1 MLPGWV
7 PPPSPNRD
15 FYKSLLQGLNDMFS
29 LALAWGS
36 VLTAETLAKHWPQF
50 FIFLSV
56 ECGLVLR
63 TDGGYFS
70 LHNYFCSE
78 VYLERQY
85 SLYGSPGQGA
95 CQKKPPTLAAK
106 TSLGVPTLHVHSVEK
121 DSVVFDTKLSFRHM
135 RSHMHACTHTHNH
148 TCACTKRE
156 WERYRK
162 GGCSIS
168 DFFQIFILFFA
179 ELTCWFP

>member
-1 MLPGWV
+1 MPRGWV

-36 VLTAETLAKHWPQF
+36 VLTAETLAKHWPQL
-50 FIFLSV
+50 FIFFSV
-56 ECGLVLR
+56 ECGLVLG

-70 LHNYFCSE
+70 LHNYFFSE
-78 VYLERQY
+78 VYLKRQC
-85 SLYGSPGQGA
+85 SLCGFPGWGT
-95 CQKKPPTLAAK
+95 CQKKPPPQQLRSAREPQPCMYTQWKRTVWFLIPSSHSGTCK
-106 TSLGVPTLHVHSVEK
+106 HTRVH
-121 DSVVFDTKLSFRHM
+121 
-135 RSHMHACTHTHNH
+135 THTYTQSYTRLH
-148 TCACTKRE
+148 RE
-156 WERYRK
+156 WGRYWK